1 MTSLNYNMSEKYISR
16 YESNTPLVRT
26 GTVNSSPLKSFCNA
40 LLYCC
45 SKKFIANDDDGRL
58 KLIDDLEAD
67 FKLLYR
73 DGQMFETF
81 YIEVFK
87 TMESLIEEFYDF
99 ILKSN
104 KDVGEKSLLM
114 TLLTQ
119 IFHHEDDDDNTTE
132 DEKIS
137 PKTIITNYRHIQT
150 IFKASDVKKISRV
163 LLQKKY
169 VSVDD
174 LKNSLLKDVK
184 HFLKFQD
191 SINDGSEQSTKLK
204 IHIMDL
210 MSKLFDVTVASLQ
223 IPDFSPH
230 EVTHIFF
237 EMAKMKF
244 DCNLFIL
251 NGKNSEVIYCDGYD
265 KKKKS
270 IILLSHDFL
279 NFDIIGKLRDDI
291 ITRQFFPYEE
301 IVKSILYYYENQ
313 L

>member
-1 MTSLNYNMSEKYISR
+1 MVLLNYNTSEKYISR

-26 GTVNSSPLKSFCNA
+26 GTVNSTPLKSFCNA

-45 SKKFIANDDDGRL
+45 SKKFIANDDEGRL

-81 YIEVFK
+81 YVDVFK
-87 TMESLIEEFYDF
+87 TMESLLGEFYDF
-99 ILKSN
+99 ILNSN
-104 KDVGEKSLLM
+104 KDVKEKSLLM
-114 TLLTQ
+114 TLLTN
-119 IFHHEDDDDNTTE
+119 IFHDDDDTPA
-132 DEKIS
+132 DEKTS

-150 IFKASDVKKISRV
+150 IFKTSDVKKISRV
-163 LLQKKY
+163 LLHKKY
-169 VSVDD
+169 ISVVD

-191 SINDGSEQSTKLK
+191 SINDGSEHSTKLK

-223 IPDFSPH
+223 VPDFSPH
-230 EVTHIFF
+230 EVSDTFF
-237 EMAKMKF
+237 QLAQMKF

-251 NGKNSEVIYCDGYD
+251 NTINSDVIYCNAYD

-270 IILLSHDFL
+270 IILLSHDNL

-301 IVKSILYYYENQ
+301 IIKSILYYHENQ